1 MAQLVSEKLANGI
14 NEESIAD
21 KTAAAISNYLPE
33 IDADDIADKVAA
45 AVLAS
50 IPATEIDYDTIING
64 VCEKLNAQTAAE
76 AEVAETAEAEG
87 ETVEAA
93 AADVQP
99 EEQIAPEDYDIVID
113 DEGLQRITESISWKV
128 TAATNAKF
136 EEMDGRLGEVK
147 QELADIRAALEKAQ
161 EEQPAAEE
169 EQPAPE
175 DAAAEEV
182 VAEESAEEQPE
193 AVSAEEIAEITAS

>member
-1 MAQLVSEKLANGI
+1 MP
-14 NEESIAD
+14 
-21 KTAAAISNYLPE
+21 TISPIRLRP
-33 IDADDIADKVAA
+33 

-169 EQPAPE
+169 EQPAPRGCGGRRGRCRRE
-175 DAAAEEV
+175 RRRTARGSFRRRD
-182 VAEESAEEQPE
+182 SRDQPQ
-193 AVSAEEIAEITAS
+193 VRRDLLSG